1 MKSPYENMYKFGNK
15 IFNMEQ
21 QKSNSSLKAIIVI
34 LAILL
39 VGSLAYMYKM
49 STDNEATER
58 QYISEKDKLVL
69 DLENAKASYDAAI
82 AENSGLKGEL
92 EAERAKIEELLA
104 EVKKSKGD
112 VASLTRYKNDYLRL
126 KREMDNLLAEN
137 KKLKED
143 NQLLTTERDSA
154 RTELDAS
161 RRFNDTLV
169 SQNQVLSKTVEK
181 AAKLSIVNLKAEAF
195 KERSSG
201 KLVATDKAKRVDKLK
216 VTFTIAANEV
226 AKTGNKTYYV
236 QIIDSKNNVLG
247 EKQTETF
254 GDYELTYSFIT
265 NAIYENKAIQVSEI
279 LSGKDF
285 EKGLYHVN
293 LFDKDQL
300 VGNATFTLR

>member
-1 MKSPYENMYKFGNK
+1 MYKFEKK
-15 IFNMEQ
+15 ILNMEQ
-21 QKSNSSLKAIIVI
+21 QKSNSSLKAIIIV

-58 QYISEKDKLVL
+58 QYVSEKDKLVA

-112 VASLTRYKNDYLRL
+112 VASLSRYKNDYLKL
-126 KREMDNLLAEN
+126 KREMDSL
-137 KKLKED
+137 LKE
-143 NQLLTTERDSA
+143 NETLKAQNATLTTERDSVA
-154 RTELDAS
+154 TELTAS
-161 RRFNDTLV
+161 KVYNDTLLN
-169 SQNQVLSKTVEK
+169 QNQKLTKTVEK
-181 AAKLSIVNLKAEAF
+181 AAKLSIINLKAEAF
-195 KERSSG
+195 KEKGSG
-201 KLVATDKAKRVDKLK
+201 KLVATDKARRVDKLK
-216 VTFTIAANEV
+216 ITFTIAANEV
-226 AKTGNKTYYV
+226 AKQGNKTYYV

-254 GDYELTYSFIT
+254 GEYTLTYSFIT
-265 NAIYENKAIQVSEI
+265 NAIYENKSISVSEI

-293 LFDKDQL
+293 LFDKDVL
-300 VGNATFTLR
+300 VGDATFTLR